1 MSNLLE
7 CPLKQTSPI
16 DLGSGLLNYIQ
27 SYHEDHLSH
36 PEVLKPDLDLINGL
50 RTSIE
55 DKLPIDQSTLDHLI
69 RYHAHLTYILPKF
82 PDDVGVEFTYSSIFS
97 STTTV
102 GSILPGELPS
112 CLPIT
117 LSNLKFERACV
128 LFNIGAISMSLGTQ
142 SPRTN
147 TEQLK
152 RVIGFFQQ
160 AAGCFNL
167 LKEEVIRSIEVPP
180 GTPNPPSP
188 DLSISCLSALENLAL
203 SQAQESV
210 WQQAIKDQ
218 KSNGTISRIAQE
230 ASRLYSSTFN
240 FMKDVQKLDIHW
252 IGFAFPDDWISYVQ
266 LKSAHFLA
274 VAQFRKGMDDSSAR
288 EYGIEVG
295 RLEYGCSSLK
305 AAITSATKT
314 NMNETT
320 EIVLQEAKNV
330 YKKLTK
336 SLEQATKDND
346 LIYLKH
352 VPSVIELPIIKP
364 VSLVKPTLPK
374 SITDPS
380 EFFKNEKNARKLFE
394 NLVPHQVYR
403 IKGVYEDRKK
413 DHLKSEI
420 LDLGDSLDSEMVD
433 ALRSMNLP
441 GSLEALE
448 RPINLPPSLIRSS
461 EELRQQNATEILIS
475 MLSSVEESSLANSN
489 GLKQITKKLDDESR
503 EDQDRRTRFGTQLW
517 QRDSSEITNR
527 TLREQENQLLQTFAS
542 AVQSDRQVKERYDKW
557 HKVIELL
564 CQDEETIRKAIPPLK
579 LTDRSTEDLSLSSWG
594 TSPRKLRKLLDDLED
609 LRIARKRILGSAINF
624 SSTDSIDLPL
634 IEKFNQDL
642 SLSTKNVP
650 AVGSSDIADITNDE
664 HIELFID
671 THLQKYS
678 KFVDQLDSNQ
688 QSQKDIIQQIII
700 VNQEFL
706 RSRIDDPITKS
717 RENIFQELDSGYHEF
732 HSIVHNLQ
740 EGLQFH
746 SQFNKYTII
755 LSNQVDSYLEDRRR
769 QATGLES
776 ELNQLSLGN
785 TNNSTPRGSSQKS
798 NGKKKMVESDDL
810 DHSTNQSI
818 PQHQQLKSKLKQK
831 IVPQSPVTRS
841 KPKVDRS
848 LAYDP
853 KIHGPPV
860 FSD

>member
-16 DLGSGLLNYIQ
+16 DLGSGLSNYIQ

-36 PEVLKPDLDLINGL
+36 PEVLKPDLELINGL

-112 CLPIT
+112 CIPIT

-167 LKEEVIRSIEVPP
+167 LREEVIRSIEVPP

-252 IGFAFPDDWISYVQ
+252 IGFAFPDDWISFVQ

-274 VAQFRKGMDDSSAR
+274 VAQFRKGIDDSSAR

-517 QRDSSEITNR
+517 QRDSSEISNR

-678 KFVDQLDSNQ
+678 KFVDQLDANQ
-688 QSQKDIIQQIII
+688 QSQKDLIQQIRI
-700 VNQEFL
+700 VNGEFL

-810 DHSTNQSI
+810 DHLTSQSI
-818 PQHQQLKSKLKQK
+818 PQQQQLKSKLKQK